1 MNIKIKSLHMDL
13 TDSMKTYVD
22 KKLETL
28 NKFTSD
34 GAILEVE
41 LGKVNNHHKH
51 GDVFKAELNFTSSGK
66 LTRTEAVSDDLY
78 SAIDIAHSDMLNTLS
93 NKKDK
98 KQTLWRKGASR
109 IKEFA
114 RGLSKKK
121 RK

>member
-1 MNIKIKSLHMDL
+1 MDL

-28 NKFTSD
+28 NKFASD
-34 GAILEVE
+34 GAILEVD

-51 GDVFKAELNFTSSGK
+51 GDVFKAELNFTSAGK

-121 RK
+121 RR

>member
-1 MNIKIKSLHMDL
+1 MEITSAIKA
-13 TDSMKTYVD
+13 YVE
-22 KKLETL
+22 KKLISL
-28 NKFTSD
+28 NKFSSE
-34 GAILEVE
+34 GAILEVD

-66 LTRTEAVSDDLY
+66 LTRTEAVSEDMY
-78 SAIDIAHSDMLNTLS
+78 SAIDVAQSDMLNALS
-93 NKKDK
+93 SKKDK

-121 RK
+121 RR

>member
-1 MNIKIKSLHMDL
+1 MNIIFKSPHMEITSAIKA
-13 TDSMKTYVD
+13 YVE
-22 KKLETL
+22 KKLISL
-28 NKFTSD
+28 NKFSSE
-34 GAILEVE
+34 GAILEVD

-66 LTRTEAVSDDLY
+66 LTRTEAVSEDMY
-78 SAIDIAHSDMLNTLS
+78 SAIDVAQSDMLNALS
-93 NKKDK
+93 SKKDK

-121 RK
+121 RR